1 MITTSRSEDFFWI
14 LVNKVYR
21 LMTSVWHCFIF
32 DFPIWLCLEIIFDFY
47 LIWIFIM
54 LKRNDNV
61 YHTYCYRYAFL
72 WCTSLLIKVYSI
84 ADCTVCTPGRT
95 DGNEGLVS
103 TNHNDSQRDFS
114 VKSYFSS
121 LSWMHAS
128 HCRRGR
134 HIRKKRITPTVVL
147 YPQRV
152 NGGHMLEKWY
162 LQSMTTAAKMTSLG
176 WSPDGMGSLIPYTLY
191 WMDRR
196 APQCLATKRD
206 WMQFFGKELCSSSS
220 QTGGHKIS
228 WQGTRTMYLSGSRK
242 DPSLQMQRVNDLSRV
257 FHPYLQSWG
266 IIVTMILCEIAF

>member
-134 HIRKKRITPTVVL
+134 HIRKKRIHLLWFYTHRESMEATCWRSDICSPWPQQLKWPHLVDPLTVWVPL
-147 YPQRV
+147 SLTHSTEWIDEHHSAWQQKETEC
-152 NGGHMLEKWY
+152 NFLERNCVPVHRKLVVIKY
-162 LQSMTTAAKMTSLG
+162 LDKEQGLCIWVGQGRILVYK
-176 WSPDGMGSLIPYTLY
+176 
-191 WMDRR
+191 
-196 APQCLATKRD
+196 C
-206 WMQFFGKELCSSSS
+206 KELMICPGFF
-220 QTGGHKIS
+220 TPIC
-228 WQGTRTMYLSGSRK
+228 
-242 DPSLQMQRVNDLSRV
+242 RVEVL
-257 FHPYLQSWG
+257 L
-266 IIVTMILCEIAF
+266 